1 MEWICEGC
9 GVRCCVSMNTKPRN
23 MCLLT
28 PATDS
33 CVNWHEVKEE
43 EPGPLHAPMI
53 QRHKDGRPI
62 TFGYAAKVERL
73 RDMQHVIRADLVDA
87 LKEKDEEIERLKT
100 KLKTT
105 EQHMNQNADVANNQY
120 TEIAGKDMRI
130 QQLERQV
137 EHFRGRVEEAEKLS
151 ISNKE
156 KLSEAYLEIRSKDD
170 ELERLNTSAQAGA
183 KALDKL
189 SEEWFDFRSKLNKT
203 YREIKEK
210 DNEIK
215 FLEKELEAQT
225 TYSVEM
231 GVPSETDAYNEA
243 VEKANQEILKNSGEL
258 VDKVDEVLTLLHTW
272 EPAKKRKK

>member
-87 LKEKDEEIERLKT
+87 LKEKDEEIERLQT

-105 EQHMNQNADVANNQY
+105 DQHMNQNADVANNQY
-120 TEIAGKDMRI
+120 TEIARKDIQI
-130 QQLERQV
+130 QQLKRQV
-137 EHFRGRVEEAEKLS
+137 EHFRGRSKGGDEELAKEKAYFAAAEKRIGEKNLEIDRLQHKIKVLVGGIENTEEKLS
-151 ISNKE
+151 K
-156 KLSEAYLEIRSKDD
+156 AYLEIRSKDD
-170 ELERLNTSAQAGA
+170 EL
-183 KALDKL
+183 DV
-189 SEEWFDFRSKLNKT
+189 
-203 YREIKEK
+203 
-210 DNEIK
+210 
-215 FLEKELEAQT
+215 LEKELEENET
-225 TYSVEM
+225 TYSIEM
-231 GVPSETDAYNEA
+231 GVPNETDAYNEA
-243 VEKANQEILKNSGEL
+243 VDKANQEILENRGEL
-258 VDKVDEVLTLLHTW
+258 IDKVDEVLALLK
-272 EPAKKRKK
+272 AKKAPKKPKRPKKK